1 MEDILGSAPSVLAV
15 RTMIERVRDTD
26 APVFLLGESGT
37 GKELAARTIHE
48 TGRRRAGQFVAVN
61 CGAIPENL
69 LESELFGH
77 ARGSFTGAMR
87 DKPGLIEEAAGGT
100 FFLDEIG
107 DLPFALQAKLLR
119 VLEEKAVRRVGET
132 RVRPVD
138 VRFVSA
144 TNKDIERE
152 VARGNF
158 RQDLYFRLKIITIE
172 LPPLRERTE
181 DLILLIDH
189 FTDEYARALRRP
201 RPRFSPLA
209 HELLLA
215 YPWPGNVRELQ
226 NEIQRSLIIA
236 GDSPIIQEDFLSPRV
251 NPAGETYKPAS
262 HRLSEARAAF
272 EKRFLREA
280 LTRCGFHR
288 ARTAAEVGL
297 TRQGLFKLLRKH
309 NLQSA
314 RRPAPPAP
322 TE

>member
-1 MEDILGSAPSVLAV
+1 MDDILGSAPSVLAV

-26 APVFLLGESGT
+26 APVFIQGESGT

-87 DKPGLIEEAAGGT
+87 DKPGLVEEAAGGT

-107 DLPFALQAKLLR
+107 DMPFPLQAKLLR

-152 VARGNF
+152 VARGGF
-158 RQDLYFRLKIITIE
+158 REDLYYRLKIITIE
-172 LPPLRERTE
+172 LPPLRERKE
-181 DLILLIDH
+181 DLVLLLDH
-189 FTDEYARALRRP
+189 FTDGYARALGRRRP
-201 RPRFSPLA
+201 RYSPLA
-209 HELLLA
+209 LELLLA

-226 NEIQRSLIIA
+226 NEVQRCLILA
-236 GDSPIIQEDFLSPRV
+236 GDSPVIREEFLSPKV
-251 NPAGETYKPAS
+251 NPAGETSTPAS

-280 LTRCGFHR
+280 LVRCDYHR

-297 TRQGLFKLLRKH
+297 TRQGLFKLL
-309 NLQSA
+309 QA
-314 RRPAPPAP
+314 QPAVRAAASPASH
-322 TE
+322 E

>member
-1 MEDILGSAPSVLAV
+1 MMDILGSAPSVLAV

-26 APVFLLGESGT
+26 APVFILGESGT

-48 TGRRRAGQFVAVN
+48 TGRRRGGQFVAVN

-87 DKPGLIEEAAGGT
+87 DKPGLVEEAAGGT

-107 DLPFALQAKLLR
+107 DLSFPLQAKLLR
-119 VLEEKAVRRVGET
+119 VLEEKTVRRVGET
-132 RVRPVD
+132 RPRPVD

-152 VARGNF
+152 VACGRF
-158 RQDLYFRLKIITIE
+158 REDLYYRLKIITIE
-172 LPPLRERTE
+172 LPPLRERKE
-181 DLILLIDH
+181 DLILLLDH
-189 FTDEYARALRRP
+189 FTDEYARTLRRL

-209 HELLLA
+209 MELLLA

-226 NEIQRSLIIA
+226 NEVQRCLIIA
-236 GDSPIIQEDFLSPRV
+236 GDSPIIREDLLSPKV
-251 NPAGETYKPAS
+251 NPGGETYTPAS

-280 LTRCGFHR
+280 LARCDFHR
-288 ARTAAEVGL
+288 SRTAAEIGL
-297 TRQGLFKLLRKH
+297 TRQGLFKLLKKH
-309 NLQSA
+309 QIPPG
-314 RRPAPPAP
+314 RPCPPSN
-322 TE
+322 E

>member
-1 MEDILGSAPSVLAV
+1 MDDILGSAPSVLAV

-26 APVFLLGESGT
+26 APVFIQGESGT
-37 GKELAARTIHE
+37 GKELAARTIHR

-87 DKPGLIEEAAGGT
+87 DKPGLVEEAAGGT

-107 DLPFALQAKLLR
+107 DLPFPLQAKLLR
-119 VLEEKAVRRVGET
+119 VIEERAVRRVGET

-152 VARGNF
+152 VARGSF
-158 RQDLYFRLKIITIE
+158 REDLYYRLKIITIE
-172 LPPLRERTE
+172 LPPLRERKE
-181 DLILLIDH
+181 DLVLLLDH
-189 FTDEYARALRRP
+189 FTDGYARAMGRARP
-201 RPRFSPLA
+201 RYSPQAL
-209 HELLLA
+209 ELLLA

-226 NEIQRSLIIA
+226 NEVQRCLILA
-236 GDSPIIQEDFLSPRV
+236 GDSPVIREEFLSAKV
-251 NPAGETYKPAS
+251 NPAGETYTPAS

-272 EKRFLREA
+272 ERRFLREA
-280 LTRCGFHR
+280 LVRCDYHR

-314 RRPAPPAP
+314 RRPAP
-322 TE
+322 

>member
-1 MEDILGSAPSVLAV
+1 MMDILGSAPSVLAV

-48 TGRRRAGQFVAVN
+48 TGRRRGGQFVAVN

-87 DKPGLIEEAAGGT
+87 DKLGLVEEAAGGT

-107 DLPFALQAKLLR
+107 DLSFPLQAKLLR
-119 VLEEKAVRRVGET
+119 VLEEKTVRRVGET
-132 RVRPVD
+132 RPRPVD

-152 VARGNF
+152 VACGRF
-158 RQDLYFRLKIITIE
+158 REDLYYRLKIITIE
-172 LPPLRERTE
+172 LPPLRERKE
-181 DLILLIDH
+181 DLVLLLDH
-189 FTDEYARALRRP
+189 FTDEYARTLRRL

-209 HELLLA
+209 MELLLA

-226 NEIQRSLIIA
+226 NEVQRCLIIA
-236 GDSPIIQEDFLSPRV
+236 GDSPIIREDFLSPKV
-251 NPAGETYKPAS
+251 NPGGETYTPAS

-280 LTRCGFHR
+280 LARCDFHR
-288 ARTAAEVGL
+288 SRTAAEIGL
-297 TRQGLFKLLRKH
+297 TRQGLFKLLKKYG
-309 NLQSA
+309 LQSP
-314 RRPAPPAP
+314 RPPSPGN
-322 TE
+322 